1 MSHGGYPNIVAL
13 NNVDIQS
20 PPRMKTGWNPISE
33 QQKNIMTSR
42 RCQKLKQVLR
52 GSLNFW
58 QFDNPR
64 GLRFTSGFR
73 SSCCFCCSRKSC
85 FMFAAL
91 PFLRFFSKKK
101 DDSAHSNTKS
111 FACPKKSLSWFLYF
125 FFAAVIFQS
134 MKSWL
139 FQKPGFPGPFHNPQ
153 TTKASII
160 SYKKNQG
167 PILHHGSI
175 LHHRSFQPL
184 GFCC

>member
-1 MSHGGYPNIVAL
+1 M
-13 NNVDIQS
+13 DIQS
-20 PPRMKTGWNPISE
+20 QPSTKTSWNPISE

-52 GSLNFW
+52 GSLNLW

-91 PFLRFFSKKK
+91 PFLRCFSKKRWLGTFK
-101 DDSAHSNTKS
+101 HQILCMSQE
-111 FACPKKSLSWFLYF
+111 KSLLISLL

-167 PILHHGSI
+167 PILHH
-175 LHHRSFQPL
+175 RSFQPL